1 MMCSNNSSFSLEQM
15 VEREETY
22 LASVVLDQLKGFTD
36 EAKQAMMYDARLVAL
51 SLCSYVICPSQW

>member
-1 MMCSNNSSFSLEQM
+1 M

-36 EAKQAMMYDARLVAL
+36 EAKQAMMYDAV
-51 SLCSYVICPSQW
+51 